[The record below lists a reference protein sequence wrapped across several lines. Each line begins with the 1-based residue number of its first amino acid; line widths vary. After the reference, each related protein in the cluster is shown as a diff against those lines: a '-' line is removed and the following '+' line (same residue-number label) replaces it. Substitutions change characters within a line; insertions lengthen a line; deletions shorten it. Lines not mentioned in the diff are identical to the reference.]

1 MEGASGVAM
10 TKRKSTIALLRALL
24 RSKRMLVSGWLAALV
39 LGSALTLV
47 IPVGV
52 RQMIDHGFSD
62 ANATRGVFIGLGLLA
77 LFLALATAARLYFVT
92 QLGDQV
98 VGTLRKEL
106 FSQLVRRDLRFHEQ
120 VAPAELVSRLSTDA
134 EYVRVLV
141 GSSASGALRNL
152 LTLSGS
158 VVMLFVTAPG
168 LAAVTVVAIPLAVAP
183 IVLSM
188 HRVRHLSRESLDRMA
203 AASGVASQALDAIRT
218 VHDFAREDHEDRRYR
233 SAIQHAERALA
244 RRSITQAVFAGA
256 AITLIFAVVIG
267 VLWVGAG
274 QVAEGE
280 MTGGTLGQFILF
292 AVIGGMAAIDLVELW
307 GMLQRSL
314 GATSRIAELYD
325 TGMKDVSP
333 AGAWPRTP
341 RGLPIRF
348 DRVGFAYPRR
358 SHDRILDGTS
368 FSIDGGQRVA
378 IVGASGAGKSTLF
391 NLLLGHYR
399 CSSGRILVGGR
410 DIAEIP
416 RDELRQLIAIVS
428 QDPVLFSASVM
439 ENIRYGRLDAGDA
452 EVVAAASAANAL
464 EFVNALP
471 NGFEEVLGE
480 GGTQLSGGQMQRI
493 SIARAILRDAPI
505 LLLDEATSALDA
517 ITEFKVHQAIETFSR
532 QRTTLMIAHRLSTVA
547 GADSILVL
555 DAGRVAAMG
564 THEELMRT
572 HADYAHLVK
581 LQQLDAASAFHAR
594 SLSARNDFP
603 APVVSELD

>member
-1 MEGASGVAM
+1 M

-24 RSKRMLVSGWLAALV
+24 RGKRMLVSGWLAALV
-39 LGSALTLV
+39 LGSALTLA

-62 ANATRGVFIGLGLLA
+62 ADATRDVFAGLGVLA
-77 LFLALATAARLYFVT
+77 LFLALATAARLFFVT

-106 FSQLVRRDLRFHEQ
+106 FSQLVRRDLRFHER

-152 LTLSGS
+152 LTLNGS

-168 LAAVTVVAIPLAVAP
+168 LAALTVVAIPLAVAP

-244 RRSITQAVFAGA
+244 RRSITQAMFAGA

-325 TGMKDVSP
+325 PGLKDLSP
-333 AGAWPRTP
+333 PGAWPRTAH
-341 RGLPIRF
+341 GLPVRF

-358 SHDRILDGTS
+358 SHARILDGTS

-391 NLLLGHYR
+391 SLLLGHYR

-416 RDELRQLIAIVS
+416 RDELRALIAIVS

-471 NGFEEVLGE
+471 NGFDEVLGE

-517 ITEFKVHQAIETFSR
+517 VTEFKVHQAIEKFSR
-532 QRTTLMIAHRLSTVA
+532 QRTTLMIAHRLSTVV

-572 HADYAHLVK
+572 HAGYAHLVK
-581 LQQLDAASAFHAR
+581 LQQLDTAGAFRATSSSAG
-594 SLSARNDFP
+594 NDSP
-603 APVVSELD
+603 APVASERD

>member
-1 MEGASGVAM
+1 M

-24 RSKRMLVSGWLAALV
+24 RGKRMLVSGWLAALV
-39 LGSALTLV
+39 LGSALTLA

-62 ANATRGVFIGLGLLA
+62 ADATRDVFAGLGVLA
-77 LFLALATAARLYFVT
+77 LFLALATAARLFFVT

-106 FSQLVRRDLRFHEQ
+106 FSQLVRRDLRFHER

-152 LTLSGS
+152 LTLNGS

-168 LAAVTVVAIPLAVAP
+168 LAALTVVAIPLAVAP

-244 RRSITQAVFAGA
+244 RRSITQAMFAGA

-325 TGMKDVSP
+325 PGLKDLSP
-333 AGAWPRTP
+333 PGAWPRTAH
-341 RGLPIRF
+341 GLPVRF

-391 NLLLGHYR
+391 SLLLGHYR

-416 RDELRQLIAIVS
+416 RDELRALIAIVS

-471 NGFEEVLGE
+471 NGFDEVLGE

-517 ITEFKVHQAIETFSR
+517 VTEFKVHQAIEKFSR
-532 QRTTLMIAHRLSTVA
+532 QRTTLMIAHRLSTVV

-572 HADYAHLVK
+572 HAGYAHLVK
-581 LQQLDAASAFHAR
+581 LQQLDTAGAFRATSSSAG
-594 SLSARNDFP
+594 NDSP
-603 APVVSELD
+603 APVASERD